1 MSVMRTTDRRLPAN
15 SVIEWCGRRL
25 LPIIAIGILFGGFFA
40 YPLSSVIWRSFQGFA
55 FDLQGYAR
63 MLNMESGPY
72 VTIFFRTIA
81 IAAYTTLFCVVLAY
95 PVAYVLSVA
104 RPLTVAIMIPLFMVP
119 LFTAILIRTYA
130 WIIIFGRK
138 GLINTILISLGLIEQ
153 PLRMIYTSF
162 AVYVGMVNVLLPVA
176 VFTMYSVMVQIDRN
190 VMLAAEVMGANP
202 IRSFTRVYFP
212 LSLPGVIAAAV
223 LVFILS
229 LGFFI
234 TPSLLGGTGDTMITQ
249 LISTQVGVLLNLE
262 FGYVLATTL
271 LIITFVILSLAG
283 MFIPLEMLWSAARD
297 PLEAGRRHRRWRDT
311 ERIRVAALALSHI
324 RSVILNMIEKI
335 LFLMVT
341 PILRLRSILLNSLV
355 GLIMVFLIAP
365 LPIVILVSFSSS
377 PFLVFPPPGFSFQWY
392 VKFFTSE
399 AWRTAA
405 VFSILLG
412 VATSLVA
419 VFVGTLSSFLIVR
432 GQFRWKRGLFFFLLS
447 PLMVPHIILAIAFY
461 GFFNDLALL
470 GTFQGLVIAHAVM
483 ATPYAVVVMSTT
495 LRGFDQDLEHAAATL
510 GATPTRTLRKVTFP
524 ILRPALLTA
533 GLLAFLLSFDEL
545 LVTLF
550 LLGRLPRT
558 LPLQFWSDI
567 TIMIDPVIS
576 AASSMIVL
584 GVIGLITLGQWMK
597 YRQEKRLALRSYEQ
611 VFEPIV
617 AGEHA

>member
-1 MSVMRTTDRRLPAN
+1 MSVMRTMDWRLPAN

-40 YPLSSVIWRSFQGFA
+40 YPLSSVIWRSFQGLA

-81 IAAYTTLFCVVLAY
+81 IAAYTTVFCVVLAY

-119 LFTAILIRTYA
+119 LFTSILIRTYA

-138 GLINTILISLGLIEQ
+138 GMMNTILMSLGLIEQ

-234 TPSLLGGTGDTMITQ
+234 TPSLLGGSGDTMITQ

-262 FGYVLATTL
+262 FAYVLTTTL

-297 PLEAGRRHRRWRDT
+297 PLEVERRLWQRW
-311 ERIRVAALALSHI
+311 S
-324 RSVILNMIEKI
+324 
-335 LFLMVT
+335 
-341 PILRLRSILLNSLV
+341 NS
-355 GLIMVFLIAP
+355 P
-365 LPIVILVSFSSS
+365 
-377 PFLVFPPPGFSFQWY
+377 
-392 VKFFTSE
+392 
-399 AWRTAA
+399 
-405 VFSILLG
+405 
-412 VATSLVA
+412 
-419 VFVGTLSSFLIVR
+419 
-432 GQFRWKRGLFFFLLS
+432 
-447 PLMVPHIILAIAFY
+447 
-461 GFFNDLALL
+461 
-470 GTFQGLVIAHAVM
+470 
-483 ATPYAVVVMSTT
+483 
-495 LRGFDQDLEHAAATL
+495 
-510 GATPTRTLRKVTFP
+510 
-524 ILRPALLTA
+524 
-533 GLLAFLLSFDEL
+533 
-545 LVTLF
+545 
-550 LLGRLPRT
+550 
-558 LPLQFWSDI
+558 
-567 TIMIDPVIS
+567 
-576 AASSMIVL
+576 
-584 GVIGLITLGQWMK
+584 
-597 YRQEKRLALRSYEQ
+597 
-611 VFEPIV
+611 
-617 AGEHA
+617 